1 MYLQVMILP
10 VIIAYFIT
18 VIIGPVLIPWLRK
31 LKVGNT
37 EREELAS
44 HQVKNGTPTMGGM
57 LFLVGIT
64 VSILIFIGKCPS
76 VLPVLFLMWG
86 FAIIG
91 FLDDYLKVVL
101 KRSDGLLSY
110 QKMLLQIVVTA
121 IFAVYMVFYS
131 GNDLTL
137 LVPFSQYFVAG
148 GYYLN
153 AGIFTIPLMF
163 FAVIGTANGVNF
175 TDGVDGLLSTVTIPV
190 SVFFIMVSLY
200 KTGRVELFPAAVI
213 GGLMGFLMFNA
224 YPAKIFMG
232 DTGSLALGGYVAG
245 MAYVLKL
252 PLFLPIVG
260 FIYFAE
266 VLSVMIQVS
275 YFKYTKKKYGE
286 GRRIFKMT
294 PIHHHYE
301 LKGYSETKVVAFFSI
316 VTALLCLVGFAGICG
331 GKL

>member
-1 MYLQVMILP
+1 MYLQEIILP
-10 VIIAYFIT
+10 LIIAYFVT
-18 VIIGPVLIPWLRK
+18 VAVGPVLIPWLKK

-37 EREELAS
+37 EREELES
-44 HQVKNGTPTMGGM
+44 HQVKNGTPTMGG
-57 LFLVGIT
+57 LLILAGLT
-64 VSILIFIGKCPS
+64 VAVLISIGKYPK
-76 VLPVLFLMWG
+76 VLPVLILTWG
-86 FAIIG
+86 YAVIG

-121 IFAVYMVFYS
+121 VFAAYMVFFS

-137 LVPFSQYFVAG
+137 LIPFSQYFVAG

-153 AGIFTIPLMF
+153 AGFLTIPLMF
-163 FAVIGTANGVNF
+163 FVVIGTANGVNF
-175 TDGVDGLLSTVTIPV
+175 TDGLDGLLSTVTLPV
-190 SVFFIMVSLY
+190 SLFFICVSLY
-200 KTGRVELFPAAVI
+200 KTEQVALLPAAVI
-213 GGLMGFLMFNA
+213 GALLGFLMFNA

-245 MAYVLKL
+245 MAYILKL
-252 PLFLPIVG
+252 PLYLPIVG
-260 FIYFAE
+260 FIYFVE
-266 VLSVMIQVS
+266 VLSVIIQVS
-275 YFKYTKKKYGE
+275 YFKYTKKKYGQ
-286 GRRIFKMT
+286 GKRIFKMT

-301 LKGYSETKVVAFFSI
+301 LKGYSETKVVTFFAI

>member
-1 MYLQVMILP
+1 MYLQEIILP
-10 VIIAYFIT
+10 LIIAYFVT
-18 VIIGPVLIPWLRK
+18 VAVGPVLIPWLKK

-37 EREELAS
+37 EREELES
-44 HQVKNGTPTMGGM
+44 HQVKNGTPTMGG
-57 LFLVGIT
+57 LLILAGLT
-64 VSILIFIGKCPS
+64 VAVLISIGKYPK
-76 VLPVLFLMWG
+76 VLPVLILTWG
-86 FAIIG
+86 YAVIG

-121 IFAVYMVFYS
+121 VFAAYMVFFS

-137 LVPFSQYFVAG
+137 LIPFSQYFVAG

-153 AGIFTIPLMF
+153 AGFLTIPLMF
-163 FAVIGTANGVNF
+163 FVVIGTANGVNF
-175 TDGVDGLLSTVTIPV
+175 TDGLDGLLSTVTLPV
-190 SVFFIMVSLY
+190 SLFFICVSLY
-200 KTGRVELFPAAVI
+200 KTEQVALLPAAVI
-213 GGLMGFLMFNA
+213 GALLGFLMFNA

-245 MAYVLKL
+245 MAYILKL
-252 PLFLPIVG
+252 PLYLPIVG
-260 FIYFAE
+260 FIYFVE
-266 VLSVMIQVS
+266 VLSVIIQVS
-275 YFKYTKKKYGE
+275 YFKYTKKKYGQ
-286 GRRIFKMT
+286 GKRIFKMT

-301 LKGYSETKVVAFFSI
+301 LKGYSETKVVAFFAV

>member
-1 MYLQVMILP
+1 MYLTECILP
-10 VIIAYFIT
+10 ILIAFTIT
-18 VIIGPVLIPWLRK
+18 IALGPILIPWLRK

-37 EREELAS
+37 EREELKS
-44 HQVKNGTPTMGGM
+44 HQVKNGTPTMGGI
-57 LFLVGIT
+57 LFLLGLT
-64 VSILIFIGKCPS
+64 VATLIFANNYPD
-76 VLPVLFLMWG
+76 VLPVLFLTWG
-86 FAIIG
+86 YAIIG

-110 QKMLLQIVVTA
+110 QKMLLQIVVTG
-121 IFAVYMVFYS
+121 IFAAYMVLYS

-137 LVPFSQYFVAG
+137 LIPFSQYFVPG

-153 AGIFTIPLMF
+153 AGIVTIPLMF

-175 TDGVDGLLSTVTIPV
+175 TDGLDGLLSTVTIPV
-190 SVFFIMVSLY
+190 SLFFIIVSYY
-200 KTGRVELFPAAVI
+200 KTEQVALLPAAVL
-213 GGLMGFLMFNA
+213 GGLLGFLMFNA

-232 DTGSLALGGYVAG
+232 DTGSLALGGYIAG
-245 MAYVLKL
+245 MAYILRI

-260 FIYFAE
+260 FIYFVE

-286 GRRIFKMT
+286 GRRIFRMT

-301 LKGYSETKVVAFFSI
+301 LKGYSETKVVAFFAI
-316 VTALLCLVGFAGICG
+316 TTALLCLVGLAGIFG

>member
-1 MYLQVMILP
+1 MNYADFIFP
-10 VIIAYFIT
+10 VLIAYAVVLIL
-18 VIIGPVLIPWLRK
+18 GPFLIPWLRK

-37 EREELAS
+37 EREELKS
-44 HQVKNGTPTMGGM
+44 HQVKNGTPTMGG
-57 LFLVGIT
+57 LLILAGLT
-64 VSILIFIGKCPS
+64 VATLIFAGKYPK
-76 VLPVLFLMWG
+76 VLPALILTWG
-86 FAIIG
+86 YAIIG

-110 QKMLLQIVVTA
+110 QKMLLQIVVTG
-121 IFAVYMVFYS
+121 IFAAYMVLFS

-153 AGIFTIPLMF
+153 AGFLTIPLMF

-175 TDGVDGLLSTVTIPV
+175 TDGLDGLLSTVTIPV
-190 SVFFIMVSLY
+190 SLFFVIASYYKMEQVSL
-200 KTGRVELFPAAVI
+200 LPLAVL
-213 GGLMGFLMFNA
+213 GALMGFLMYNA

-245 MAYVLKL
+245 MAYLLKL

-260 FIYFAE
+260 FIYFVE

-286 GRRIFKMT
+286 GRRIFRMT

>member
-1 MYLQVMILP
+1 MYLTEFILP
-10 VIIAYFIT
+10 ILIAFAVT
-18 VIIGPVLIPWLRK
+18 VILGPVLIPWLRK

-37 EREELAS
+37 EREELKS
-44 HQVKNGTPTMGGM
+44 HQVKNGTPTMGG
-57 LFLVGIT
+57 
-64 VSILIFIGKCPS
+64 ILILAGLTVATLIFANNYPK
-76 VLPVLFLMWG
+76 VLPVLFLTWG
-86 FAIIG
+86 YAIIG

-110 QKMLLQIVVTA
+110 QKMLLQIVVTG
-121 IFAVYMVFYS
+121 IFAVYMVLYS

-137 LVPFSQYFVAG
+137 LVPFSQYFVSG

-153 AGIFTIPLMF
+153 AGIITIPLMF

-190 SVFFIMVSLY
+190 SIFFIIVSYY
-200 KTGRVELFPAAVI
+200 KMEQVAILPAAVL
-213 GGLMGFLMFNA
+213 GGLLGFLMFNA

-245 MAYVLKL
+245 MAYVLRI

-260 FIYFAE
+260 FIYFVE

-286 GRRIFKMT
+286 GRRIFRMT

-301 LKGYSETKVVAFFSI
+301 LKGYSETKVVAFFAI
-316 VTALLCLVGFAGICG
+316 TTALLCLVGLAGICG